1 MKRRIT
7 ILLIIFFAAI
17 SQHLLPKNS
26 PDIAIALLLPF
37 FFTASPFWGFLAAFV
52 IGILID
58 GISMRA
64 FWISPVLFVIFQQI
78 IVFIRST
85 LNLRLFVTKTLV
97 IFVLLLVYFGIK
109 AILLDIQI
117 INLSLKFL
125 FTTLLS
131 LAVTVIY

>member
-7 ILLIIFFAAI
+7 ILIIIFIAAI

-26 PDIAIALLLPF
+26 PDIVIALLLPF
-37 FFTASPFWGFLAAFV
+37 LFAASPFEGFLVAFV

-58 GISMRA
+58 GISMRV
-64 FWISPVLFVIFQQI
+64 FWISPLLFVVFQQI
-78 IVFIRST
+78 IIFIRST